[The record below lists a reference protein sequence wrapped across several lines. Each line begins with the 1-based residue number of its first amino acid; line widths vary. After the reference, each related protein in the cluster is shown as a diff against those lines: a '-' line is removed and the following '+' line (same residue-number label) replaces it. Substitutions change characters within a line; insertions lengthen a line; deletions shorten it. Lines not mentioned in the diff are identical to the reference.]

1 MVEFSVHCQL
11 SLKRLSKFNVARTA
25 FRVSEARMS
34 ILTHGHRR
42 GRHRTRRTGRM
53 DIDDVLR
60 STDVTVH
67 IIVLALLIAFASLL
81 WYAYGA

>member
-1 MVEFSVHCQL
+1 
-11 SLKRLSKFNVARTA
+11 
-25 FRVSEARMS
+25 
-34 ILTHGHRR
+34 
-42 GRHRTRRTGRM
+42 M

-67 IIVLALLIAFASLL
+67 IIVLALLIACASLL

>member
-11 SLKRLSKFNVARTA
+11 SLKRLSKFNVAR

-42 GRHRTRRTGRM
+42 GLHRTRRTGRM

>member
-1 MVEFSVHCQL
+1 
-11 SLKRLSKFNVARTA
+11 
-25 FRVSEARMS
+25 
-34 ILTHGHRR
+34 
-42 GRHRTRRTGRM
+42 M

-60 STDVTVH
+60 WTDVAVH

>member
-1 MVEFSVHCQL
+1 MATDEVFIALVGQ
-11 SLKRLSKFNVARTA
+11 VA
-25 FRVSEARMS
+25 
-34 ILTHGHRR
+34 L
-42 GRHRTRRTGRM
+42 

>member
-1 MVEFSVHCQL
+1 
-11 SLKRLSKFNVARTA
+11 
-25 FRVSEARMS
+25 MS

-81 WYAYGA
+81 ATFPTAPKKRPSFVGVL

>member
-1 MVEFSVHCQL
+1 VVELHCQL
-11 SLKRLSKFNVARTA
+11 SLKRLSKFNVARKA

-42 GRHRTRRTGRM
+42 GLHRTRRTGRM

>member
-1 MVEFSVHCQL
+1 MAV
-11 SLKRLSKFNVARTA
+11 
-25 FRVSEARMS
+25 
-34 ILTHGHRR
+34 LTHGRRR
-42 GRHRTRRTGRM
+42 GLHRTRRTGRM

-60 STDVTVH
+60 STDVAVH

>member
-1 MVEFSVHCQL
+1 
-11 SLKRLSKFNVARTA
+11 
-25 FRVSEARMS
+25 MS

-42 GRHRTRRTGRM
+42 GLHRTRRTGRM

-67 IIVLALLIAFASLL
+67 IIVLALLIACASLL

>member
-1 MVEFSVHCQL
+1 
-11 SLKRLSKFNVARTA
+11 
-25 FRVSEARMS
+25 
-34 ILTHGHRR
+34 
-42 GRHRTRRTGRM
+42 M

-81 WYAYGA
+81 WYLTALKRRRAQET